1 MRLARVWSLLKCS
14 NFLDMSPSEDLDL
27 LSQKELL
34 VLAAELQRQVMAP
47 QE

>member
-14 NFLDMSPSEDLDL
+14 KFLDMSSSEDPDL
-27 LSQKELL
+27 LSRKELL
-34 VLAAELQRQVMAP
+34 VLAAELQRQVMAS